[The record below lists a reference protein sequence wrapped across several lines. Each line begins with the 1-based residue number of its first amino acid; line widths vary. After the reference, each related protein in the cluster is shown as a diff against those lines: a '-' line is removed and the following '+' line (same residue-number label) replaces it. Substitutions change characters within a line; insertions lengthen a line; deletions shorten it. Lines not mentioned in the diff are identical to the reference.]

1 METSVPASVV
11 IKQDDQTEIHVQP
24 VFQSGQRHLDVRIWR
39 RGPSGFA
46 PSRNALVVRVDD
58 LPPFRQGIA
67 ELLEASNGGRQAARI
82 VWDDDDTR
90 RLRAETEP
98 FGTRYL
104 ASFAFWQ
111 RVRDTWKA
119 ADDGLVLA
127 ADRLEQLQD
136 VLTRLSPW
144 MEEQP
149 PDDTEPEEDAL
160 QRHALYGW
168 PSPGADW
175 ITVAPGHIAFHPR
188 GIRITCTVSE
198 EDDRRSIVLR
208 QWRRVDSLWVPEDMA
223 LPLTIVDLDTLLF
236 AMARLL
242 EDKAVTG
249 AKATV
254 PCGCGNTLRLSVSGA
269 GHDETLTL
277 ELHAPSMEGAE
288 PRRLTLPYQYLPRF
302 GRMLLQAGSFLA
314 ARLSE
319 EEREVLQSGDHA
331 SPSVVAYDSLP
342 EAIRYTVTHGPS
354 SPGDETGEEDS
365 HNLDEDNVET
375 LSVMAHDHHGV
386 QEGTAAGPPHSDG
399 NGEPTEE
406 QPAVQVTP
414 LQEVELGGQLVLL
427 ALQTGPQ
434 SSLALTWNNRCL
446 SLPLDGL
453 ETVTEDVR
461 ELYYDALR
469 GRRGQP
475 LSVDGEPAVTVSI
488 HNEGTRMYC
497 ALQSG
502 VDGSSVRLQFPA
514 NQVPLFLDATRAA
527 LAKLEREIMA

>member
-11 IKQDDQTEIHVQP
+11 IGQDDQTEIHVQP
-24 VFQSGQRHLDVRIWR
+24 VFHSGQRHLDVRIWR

-46 PSRNALVVRVDD
+46 PSRNALVVRFDD
-58 LPPFRQGIA
+58 FAPFRQGIA

-136 VLTRLSPW
+136 VLARLSPW
-144 MEEQP
+144 MEEKP
-149 PDDTEPEEDAL
+149 PDDSEPEEDAL

-198 EDDRRSIVLR
+198 DDDRRSIVLR
-208 QWRRVDSLWVPEDMA
+208 QWRRVDSLWVPEDTA

-236 AMARLL
+236 ALAQLL
-242 EDKAVTG
+242 EEQAGTG
-249 AKATV
+249 AIATI
-254 PCGCGNTLRLSVSGA
+254 PCACDSSLRLVVSG
-269 GHDETLTL
+269 GEHEEILTL
-277 ELHAPSMEGAE
+277 EQLPPASEERE
-288 PRRLTLPYQYLPRF
+288 PPRLSLPYEYVPRF

-319 EEREVLQSGDHA
+319 EEREMLQSGDHA

-342 EAIRYTVTHGPS
+342 EAIRYEVIHGPS
-354 SPGDETGEEDS
+354 SAHDGMAAEDEGSPNGDISD
-365 HNLDEDNVET
+365 DT
-375 LSVMAHDHHGV
+375 LLAVTAHDHNGSL
-386 QEGTAAGPPHSDG
+386 GDADRLSDG
-399 NGEPTEE
+399 SRDPTEE
-406 QPAVQVTP
+406 LPAVRVTP
-414 LQEVELGGQLVLL
+414 LQEVELGGHRVMV
-427 ALQTGPQ
+427 ALQSGRQ
-434 SSLALTWNNRCL
+434 SSLALTWNTHSL
-446 SLPLDGL
+446 SLPLNSL
-453 ETVTEDVR
+453 ETLTQDVR

-475 LSVDGEPAVTVSI
+475 LTINGEPAVTVSV
-488 HNEGTRMYC
+488 HNEGTRMFC
-497 ALQSG
+497 TVQSG
-502 VDGSSVRLQFPA
+502 DNDGGVRLQFPA
-514 NQVPLFLDATRAA
+514 DQVPLFLDATRAA

>member
-11 IKQDDQTEIHVQP
+11 IEQDDQTEIHVQP
-24 VFQSGQRHLDVRIWR
+24 VFHSGQRQLDVRIWR

-46 PSRNALVVRVDD
+46 PSRNALVVRVAD
-58 LPPFRQGIA
+58 LAPFRQGIA
-67 ELLEASNGGRQAARI
+67 ELLEASKGGREAARI

-104 ASFAFWQ
+104 ATFAFWQ

-144 MEEQP
+144 MEEEP
-149 PDDTEPEEDAL
+149 PDDSEPDEDAL

-198 EDDRRSIVLR
+198 DDDRRSIVLR
-208 QWRRVDSLWVPEDMA
+208 QWRRVDSLWVPEDTA
-223 LPLTIVDLDTLLF
+223 LALTIVDLDTLLF
-236 AMARLL
+236 AMAQLL
-242 EDKAVTG
+242 EEEAGAGATATVSSGDESTLQLVVSGDTG
-249 AKATV
+249 A
-254 PCGCGNTLRLSVSGA
+254 
-269 GHDETLTL
+269 EILTL
-277 ELHAPSMEGAE
+277 EQRPVPAEQSDIHRLH
-288 PRRLTLPYQYLPRF
+288 LPYEYLPRF

-319 EEREVLQSGDHA
+319 EERAMLQSGDHA

-342 EAIRYTVTHGPS
+342 EAIRYEVVHGPAS
-354 SPGDETGEEDS
+354 S
-365 HNLDEDNVET
+365 L
-375 LSVMAHDHHGV
+375 HGSPD
-386 QEGTAAGPPHSDG
+386 GAGPGSNHEDVASGAGYDQNGSPDG
-399 NGEPTEE
+399 MDRLGGDDRSRELTEE
-406 QPAVQVTP
+406 MPAVRVTP
-414 LQEVELGGQLVLL
+414 LQEVQLGSHRVTI
-427 ALQTGPQ
+427 ALQTGRQ
-434 SSLALTWNNRCL
+434 HSLAFTWNDRAL
-446 SLPLDGL
+446 SLPVDALGTL
-453 ETVTEDVR
+453 IQDVR

-475 LSVDGEPAVTVSI
+475 LTIDGDPVVTVGI
-488 HNEGTRMYC
+488 QNEGTHMYC
-497 ALQSG
+497 TVQSG
-502 VDGSSVRLQFPA
+502 TGDSRVRLQFPA
-514 NQVPLFLDATRAA
+514 NQVPLFLDATAAA